1 MGADGLLKELAGAA
15 ALVQAQIAAGL
26 SENDVKEMLARSF
39 EARIDAHP
47 PLQGADKSQ
56 LTTEITSGPWNAEQK
71 NASNS
76 CPWHWINEVQGQC

>member
-26 SENDVKEMLARSF
+26 SEHDVKEMLARSF

-47 PLQGADKSQ
+47 PRR
-56 LTTEITSGPWNAEQK
+56 
-71 NASNS
+71 
-76 CPWHWINEVQGQC
+76 